1 MLDPQRVEVRI
12 FLRKEQGVLIEQL
25 KRRGA
30 EIADMYYGG
39 LCSFADE
46 KNPFRLPLAAH
57 AFREVIAHCALLT
70 GESVVFGD
78 SMGSR
83 IKPVREAFQAWKQ
96 TSAIAA
102 DSTATIVGMSDDL
115 RDALEAFFDW
125 QEQNRPEVR
134 KKTALMLT
142 QLAGP
147 APALPTDVVSD
158 EISAWMKVDE
168 YFKLVAHSKHK
179 TTPEEFVNNLFLV
192 EDILLRRLQ
201 PRPVSDLDEIDA
213 LLAEADDAK

>member
-1 MLDPQRVEVRI
+1 M
-12 FLRKEQGVLIEQL
+12 FLRKEQGELIERL
-25 KRRGA
+25 KRRGP

-57 AFREVIAHCALLT
+57 AFREVMTHCARLT

-78 SMGSR
+78 GMKSR

-96 TSAIAA
+96 TSAA
-102 DSTATIVGMSDDL
+102 DSTATMVGMSDDL

-125 QEQNRPEVR
+125 EEQNRP
-134 KKTALMLT
+134 KKREETALMLT

-147 APALPTDVVSD
+147 APALPSDVVTG
-158 EISAWMKVDE
+158 EISTWMDVHG
-168 YFKLVAHSKHK
+168 YFDLVAHSKHRTK
-179 TTPEEFVNNLFLV
+179 PEVFLNKLFLL

-201 PRPVSDLDEIDA
+201 PRPVTDLDEIDA

>member
-25 KRRGA
+25 RRHSA

-57 AFREVIAHCALLT
+57 AFREVIAHCTLLT

-83 IKPVREAFQAWKQ
+83 IKPVREAFLAWKQ

-115 RDALEAFFDW
+115 RDALEVFFDW
-125 QEQNRPEVR
+125 QEQNRPEAR

-147 APALPTDVVSD
+147 APALPSDVVAG

-179 TTPEEFVNNLFLV
+179 TKPEEFVNNLFLV

-201 PRPVSDLDEIDA
+201 PRPVSDLNEIDA

>member
-1 MLDPQRVEVRI
+1 M
-12 FLRKEQGVLIEQL
+12 FFRKEQGVLIEQL
-25 KRRGA
+25 KRRSP
-30 EIADMYYGG
+30 EIAEMYYGG

-57 AFREVIAHCALLT
+57 AFREVMTHCARLT
-70 GESVVFGD
+70 GESVIFGD

-83 IKPVREAFQAWKQ
+83 IKPVREAFQVWKQ
-96 TSAIAA
+96 TNAIAA
-102 DSTATIVGMSDDL
+102 DSTGTIVGMSEDL
-115 RDALEAFFDW
+115 RDALETFFDW
-125 QEQNRPEVR
+125 QEQNRPEAR
-134 KKTALMLT
+134 KKTAVMLT

-147 APALPTDVVSD
+147 APALPSDVVAS
-158 EISAWMKVDE
+158 EISAWIKADE

-179 TTPEEFVNNLFLV
+179 TNPEEFVNKLCLV

-201 PRPVSDLDEIDA
+201 PRPISDLDEIDA

>member
-1 MLDPQRVEVRI
+1 M
-12 FLRKEQGVLIEQL
+12 FLRREQGVLIEQL
-25 KRRGA
+25 KRRSP

-57 AFREVIAHCALLT
+57 AFREVIAHCARST
-70 GESVVFGD
+70 GESVVFGE

-83 IKPVREAFQAWKQ
+83 INPVREAFQAWKQ
-96 TSAIAA
+96 TSAIAV
-102 DSTATIVGMSDDL
+102 DSTATIVGMSDEL

-125 QEQNRPEVR
+125 QEHNRPEAR

-147 APALPTDVVSD
+147 APALPSDVVAG
-158 EISAWMKVDE
+158 EISAWMRVDQ

-179 TTPEEFVNNLFLV
+179 TKPEEFLNNLFLV

-213 LLAEADDAK
+213 LLAEADDAQ

>member
-1 MLDPQRVEVRI
+1 M
-12 FLRKEQGVLIEQL
+12 FLRKEEGMLIEQL
-25 KRRGA
+25 KRRSPK
-30 EIADMYYGG
+30 IADMYYGG

-57 AFREVIAHCALLT
+57 AFREVIAHCARLT

-96 TSAIAA
+96 TSAFAA
-102 DSTATIVGMSDDL
+102 DATATIVGMSDDL
-115 RDALEAFFDW
+115 RDALEAFFNW
-125 QEQNRPEVR
+125 QEQNRPETR

-147 APALPTDVVSD
+147 APALPSDVVAG

-168 YFKLVAHSKHK
+168 YFKQVSHSKRK
-179 TTPEEFVNNLFLV
+179 TKPEEFVNNLFLI
-192 EDILLRRLQ
+192 EDILLQRLQ

>member
-1 MLDPQRVEVRI
+1 M
-12 FLRKEQGVLIEQL
+12 FLRKQQGVVVEQL
-25 KRRGA
+25 RRRSA

-46 KNPFRLPLAAH
+46 KNPLRLPLAAH
-57 AFREVIAHCALLT
+57 AFREVMTHCSRLA

-78 SMGSR
+78 GMKSR
-83 IKPVREAFQAWKQ
+83 LKPVREAFQEWKQ
-96 TSAIAA
+96 TSSVAA
-102 DSTATIVGMSDDL
+102 GSAATIAGLSEDL

-125 QEQNRPEVR
+125 QEQNRPEKR
-134 KKTALMLT
+134 KETALMLT
-142 QLAGP
+142 QLAAP
-147 APALPTDVVSD
+147 APALPSDVVAG
-158 EISAWMKVDE
+158 EISTWMEVHE
-168 YFKLVAHSKHK
+168 YFDLVAHSKHK
-179 TTPEEFVNNLFLV
+179 TKPEEFVNRLFLV